1 MMKHLGTLVIATLL
15 ATAPGRVQA
24 QQFNSDNYLAMPHGT
39 GTFLLTTGTEYSGLI
54 MSFALFR
61 RWEFFSGAFL
71 AWEDT
76 TRRETASWSS
86 TLYAKFMPYE
96 NEAKNGG
103 LGIAAGTGSFPGH
116 FELDSTTA
124 SFRTYWILPEA
135 TLPLLDGRV
144 LWDIN
149 PGVLLNTNYGDGSET
164 KWGFLYSTRVAVY
177 GIVPRSSIVGELF
190 GSAGGA
196 YAEPQYRVG
205 VRWEPS
211 STFVGAVTW
220 SHGFKGAPSAGAEIG
235 IMIFTPRFL
244 CFKGC
249 GSD

>member
-1 MMKHLGTLVIATLL
+1 MRSGNLL
-15 ATAPGRVQA
+15 ALATILPAVTGNLTA

-39 GTFLLTTGTEYSGLI
+39 GTFVLTTGTEYSGI
-54 MSFALFR
+54 ISSFALFR
-61 RWEFFSGAFL
+61 RWEFFYGAFL
-71 AWEDT
+71 SWSDT
-76 TRRETASWSS
+76 ARRETASWSS
-86 TLYAKFMPYE
+86 TLYVKYMPYE
-96 NEAKNGG
+96 NKAKNGG

-135 TLPLLDGRV
+135 TLPLLNGRV

-149 PGVLLNTNYGDGSET
+149 PGFVLNTDYGDGSET
-164 KWGFLYSTRVAVY
+164 KSGFLYSTRVAVY
-177 GIVPRSSIVGELF
+177 GIVPSSSIVGEVF
-190 GSAGGA
+190 GAAGGA
-196 YAEPQYRVG
+196 YAEPQYRFG

-220 SHGFKGAPSAGAEIG
+220 SHGFKGGNSSGAEIG
-235 IMIFTPRFL
+235 FMIFTPRFL

-249 GSD
+249 EPD